1 MPTVTFAARRLLLS
15 CAAIGLAACGGD
27 GATAPEADLTPA
39 EAADVLEA
47 LTTVSSLS
55 NVGLEALTTVSSLS
69 NVGPVALR
77 SVDLKTL
84 RSLGSQPALTEQ
96 LDESIPCPEGGSTRA
111 RGAVTVNDA
120 TGAATIDVRQ
130 TYTDCAVRTESN
142 RTWTINGDP
151 DIRTIFSSTASSFT
165 GSLRGA
171 VVATSAG
178 TSGRCTVD
186 VTMSLTASAVI
197 ISGTVCGE
205 SVADSISASN

>member
-55 NVGLEALTTVSSLS
+55 NFE
-69 NVGPVALR
+69 PVALR

-84 RSLGSQPALTEQ
+84 QSLGSQPALTEQ
-96 LDESIPCPEGGSTRA
+96 LDESIPCPDGGSTRA
-111 RGAVTVNDA
+111 RGAVTVNDS

-142 RTWTINGDP
+142 RIWTINGDP

-178 TSGRCTVD
+178 TSGRCTVN

-205 SVADSISASN
+205 SVADSISVSN

>member
-55 NVGLEALTTVSSLS
+55 NF
-69 NVGPVALR
+69 GPVALR

-84 RSLGSQPALTEQ
+84 QSLGSQPALTEQ

-111 RGAVTVNDA
+111 RGAVTVNDS
-120 TGAATIDVRQ
+120 TGDATIDVRQ

-178 TSGRCTVD
+178 TSGRCTVN

-205 SVADSISASN
+205 SVADSISVSN

>member
-55 NVGLEALTTVSSLS
+55 NF
-69 NVGPVALR
+69 GPVALR

-84 RSLGSQPALTEQ
+84 QSLGSQPALTEQ
-96 LDESIPCPEGGSTRA
+96 LDESIPCPDGGSTRA
-111 RGAVTVNDA
+111 RGAVTVNDS
-120 TGAATIDVRQ
+120 TGDATIDVRQ

-178 TSGRCTVD
+178 TSGRCTVN

-205 SVADSISASN
+205 SVADSISVSN

>member
-1 MPTVTFAARRLLLS
+1 MPTVTFATRRLLLS

-55 NVGLEALTTVSSLS
+55 NVG
-69 NVGPVALR
+69 PVALR

-84 RSLGSQPALTEQ
+84 RSLESQPALTEQ

-205 SVADSISASN
+205 SVADSISVSN